1 MLIVTISNWCMTSRA
16 LKAATAQSPLSG
28 GSATFGKHFKVVVYD
43 DFSATP
49 LQVTFLNDEWWVTA
63 PGIQLQPLKDYFG
76 DKDIRF
82 IYLCEAG
89 GKVGAL
95 ALARMLGKTLE
106 NPVDR
111 VDECLRNRVA
121 ELKRLGVELNVKDEK
136 LTLEL
141 RVFPNEGRTSRQGKY
156 SMWCHL
162 AGNFCEMLFD
172 VDGFGSK
179 KNAEQWVVCYFDLLS
194 ELGIIYNIV

>member
-1 MLIVTISNWCMTSRA
+1 MYMKKA

-43 DFSATP
+43 DFSGSP
-49 LQVTFLNDEWWVTA
+49 LQVTFLSGRWWVTM
-63 PGIQLQPLKDYFG
+63 PGVELQPLMDYFG

-106 NPVDR
+106 NPEDQVDA
-111 VDECLRNRVA
+111 CLRNRVA
-121 ELKRLGVELNVKDEK
+121 ELKRLGVTLDLKDEK

-172 VDGFGSK
+172 VDAFDSRK
-179 KNAEQWVVCYFDLLS
+179 DAEQWAGFLFDYMD
-194 ELGIIYNIV
+194 ELNINFTII